1 MVGIIKRAA
10 GAFTFGRRL
19 KKARKE
25 VEDVITLTQKLL
37 DKYEDVDEDA
47 RRLKIELSE
56 AVTSLKAV
64 MQF

>member
-19 KKARKE
+19 KTARKE
-25 VEDVITLTQKLL
+25 VEDVIALTQKLL

-56 AVTSLKAV
+56 AVASLKAV
-64 MQF
+64 MKF